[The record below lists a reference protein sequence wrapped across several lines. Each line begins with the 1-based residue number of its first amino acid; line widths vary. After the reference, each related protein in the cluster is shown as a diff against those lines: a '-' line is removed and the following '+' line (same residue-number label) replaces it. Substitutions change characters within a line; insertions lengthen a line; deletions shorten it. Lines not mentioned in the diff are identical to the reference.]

1 MPHSHLVGRCAE
13 DLIVKTAL
21 RGHPSLSN
29 HCFSTTCDVTYWVF
43 SGFKSAEQIPPPMDE
58 KYSFALRKLALL
70 GAMDDYIAISSRELG
85 EALEMSQQSASK
97 RILELLDE
105 KYIVR
110 DLGARRQRIKLTQKG
125 IDDLKKE
132 YNEYRR
138 IFELTD
144 HITIHGSVVSGMGEG
159 GYYICQDG
167 YKSQFQSKL
176 GFTPFQGTLN
186 IQVDQEDIGKLDVI
200 RSIAG
205 ITINGFTSDGRSFGE
220 VIAYKAKIRNID
232 CAIVVPERSHY
243 VDTIEIICQYHLR
256 RTLSLE
262 DGDHIEVKVNL

>member
-1 MPHSHLVGRCAE
+1 
-13 DLIVKTAL
+13 
-21 RGHPSLSN
+21 
-29 HCFSTTCDVTYWVF
+29 
-43 SGFKSAEQIPPPMDE
+43 MDE

-85 EALEMSQQSASK
+85 DALEMSQQSASK

-110 DLGARRQRIKLTQKG
+110 DLGARKQRIKLTSKG
-125 IDDLKKE
+125 IEDLKKE

-144 HITIHGSVVSGMGEG
+144 HMTIHGTVQSGMGEG
-159 GYYICQDG
+159 GYYICQSG
-167 YKSQFQSKL
+167 YLKQFEEKL
-176 GFTPFQGTLN
+176 GFTPFEGTLN
-186 IQVDQEDIGKLDVI
+186 VQVDPEDVGKLDVVK
-200 RSIAG
+200 SIAG
-205 ITINGFTSDGRSFGE
+205 VPIAGFSEGGRSFGD
-220 VIAYKAKIRNID
+220 VVAYKAKIRNID

-243 VDTIEIICQYHLR
+243 VDIIEIICQYHLR

-262 DGDHIEVKVNL
+262 DGVHVDVKVNL